1 MGVAVDD
8 EASLVFP
15 RTCELEMQCKE
26 DLARHSN
33 KSRTLC
39 DVVFH
44 NLSFSQMKEKNVFA
58 TAPFEICSLG
68 AERIFLVDS
77 YF

>member
-1 MGVAVDD
+1 MGVADDD

-26 DLARHSN
+26 DLVCHSN
-33 KSRTLC
+33 KSHTLC

-44 NLSFSQMKEKNVFA
+44 NLPFSQMKEKNVFA
-58 TAPFEICSLG
+58 TTPFEICFLG
-68 AERIFLVDS
+68 AERIFLVDT